1 MDTSRG
7 DKFFKLM
14 IPMLFSAGGCL
25 QLMFNHRDRVENLDI
40 NSLKLEGILGKIFF
54 KTVP

>member
-7 DKFFKLM
+7 DKFCKLM

-40 NSLKLEGILGKIFF
+40 NSLKLEGILGKNFF